1 MFFQNFR
8 ALAVALMMIVFG
20 NAQVLPRLIDT
31 RNFAPQKSF
40 FNIKR
45 SFYDPSQINSDFGY
59 TEQFPKLKS
68 QMTTLQTTISDL
80 LSSGYQVSVYQ
91 VDHFRDQINELTY
104 SVYLQRAIST
114 TQRNELLKSA
124 DTSYS
129 LIADFLAAKMPN
141 KYPTASEDD
150 RLAFREMNRAL
161 TSKKNDVLSLLYGE
175 KEDSKQVSISIDSV
189 MERVRPIRKNL
200 SMYYTEYDSDY
211 RRAVVLENFISDVA
225 AFIITSPD
233 PYRIPIGVNSILAQ
247 QSKGHLE
254 ESRDV
259 LSHVSCSETGSSEF
273 ESFIKIFKAELR
285 LLAKFELVNGKIS
298 LEIDSLLRQI
308 RDEFH
313 RLELDSQYI
322 EELVILRMTIRFQR
336 TLNSVD
342 HVLHQIGVQRILDGI
357 RPGQKPK
364 SYIRFDTPLAFYLLS
379 FTDFHNEFL
388 AWNLKDSNDKRR
400 VDEMIRSGRLKLKEA
415 KALGKVLPKQSFWDD
430 F

>member
-1 MFFQNFR
+1 MFFINFN
-8 ALAVALMMIVFG
+8 ALAVALVMIAFG
-20 NAQVLPRLIDT
+20 NAHALPRLIDT
-31 RNFAPQKSF
+31 QIFAPQKTFS
-40 FNIKR
+40 NIKR
-45 SFYDPSQINSDFGY
+45 SFYDPSQIHTDFEF

-68 QMTTLQTTISDL
+68 QMIKLQTSISDSL
-80 LSSGYQVSVYQ
+80 NSSYQVSEYQ
-91 VDHFRDQINELTY
+91 IDHFRDQINELFY
-104 SVYLQRAIST
+104 SIFLQRAIST
-114 TQRNELLKSA
+114 TQKNELLKSA
-124 DTSYS
+124 DRSYD
-129 LIADFLAAKMPN
+129 LIADFSAAKMPN
-141 KYPTASEDD
+141 KYPAASENDK
-150 RLAFREMNRAL
+150 FVFHEINQAL
-161 TSKKNDVLSLLYGE
+161 TNIKDDVLSILYGE

-225 AFIITSPD
+225 TFIITGPD
-233 PYRIPIGVNSILAQ
+233 PYRAPFGVNSILAQ

-254 ESRDV
+254 ELRDV
-259 LSHVSCSETGSSEF
+259 LSHVSFSETSSSEF
-273 ESFIKIFKAELR
+273 ESFIKIFRAELR
-285 LLAKFELVNGKIS
+285 LLANFEPVNGKIS

-313 RLELDSQYI
+313 RLKLDSQYI
-322 EELVILRMTIRFQR
+322 EELVISRMTIRFQR

-388 AWNLKDSNDKRR
+388 AWDLKDSDDKGR
-400 VDEMIRSGRLKLKEA
+400 VDEMIRSVRLKLKEA
-415 KALGKVLPKQSFWDD
+415 KGLGKVLPKQSFWDD